1 MSATVSSVKL
11 ASLVFALL
19 TVGMANTLSYKV
31 CYAVY
36 GEKYAYFVSNGINA
50 LYVVF
55 GGCILYPRY
64 CKNEIPK
71 ELLNQPQ
78 YKFVVMALLDA
89 FGTFFSAMGSVHTP
103 GYLQTILNQTLIPIL
118 MLVSFFAL
126 GTRFSISQVTGATLI
141 VSGALISSF
150 DSLLDSGSS
159 QPLPL
164 GSKISIFFYLV
175 SNIPYAFS
183 AVYKEVAFK
192 NQKTDVMY
200 LTQQVSIYQLIVGLC
215 MMPLTSIPGVA
226 SQNGMPVTE
235 AAQDLV
241 DGTRCY
247 FQLPHSGCGN
257 LPTFAL
263 LTGYCLLNFIYNT
276 LGLFL
281 TKYASSTVNA
291 ITSSLLL
298 PISAVAFTAPWMGQ
312 FRENIAV
319 STYYGLVIIILGFLL
334 YQYGSKSTASDVLET
349 PKPYKKQNISGEEMN
364 SLLRGTQK
372 KFKAKRAMRSPK
384 PVASFQE
391 RMVGINIRHGMK
403 TEKGAA
409 YGGCVGGTID
419 LDTPEVGGAGAY
431 GSLVETGSKKPWPG
445 MRTSTSF
452 SGLDMAFSI

>member
-1 MSATVSSVKL
+1 MAETISSLRLAT
-11 ASLVFALL
+11 LVFALL

-55 GGCILYPRY
+55 GGCLLYPRY

-126 GTRFSISQVTGATLI
+126 GTRFSISQVAGATLI

-159 QPLPL
+159 QPLPM
-164 GSKISIFFYLV
+164 GSKVSIFFYLI
-175 SNIPYAFS
+175 SNIPYALS

-200 LTQQVSIYQLIVGLC
+200 LTQQVSIYQLFIGLC
-215 MMPLTSIPGVA
+215 MIPLTAIPGVA
-226 SQNGMPVTE
+226 SEHGMPVAE
-235 AAQDLV
+235 AAEDLV

-247 FQLPHSGCGN
+247 FQLPHSGCAT

-276 LGLFL
+276 LGLYL

-312 FRENIAV
+312 FRE
-319 STYYGLVIIILGFLL
+319 
-334 YQYGSKSTASDVLET
+334 K
-349 PKPYKKQNISGEEMN
+349 
-364 SLLRGTQK
+364 
-372 KFKAKRAMRSPK
+372 
-384 PVASFQE
+384 
-391 RMVGINIRHGMK
+391 
-403 TEKGAA
+403 
-409 YGGCVGGTID
+409 
-419 LDTPEVGGAGAY
+419 
-431 GSLVETGSKKPWPG
+431 
-445 MRTSTSF
+445 
-452 SGLDMAFSI
+452 